1 MFEGR
6 RGRMVT
12 PSHRH
17 TAPPSALLAVKIK
30 TNITAAAPCLS
41 GLPVRPP
48 ELPAAHQQRASRGSD
63 SATARSTH
71 ASVTVRHVSSGTG
84 EARASQPANR
94 CRKPRTRVA
103 LTCWPMAIIIHF
115 ASEHRMVGPKSP
127 FHCSLLPR
135 STNCW
140 RSLDHWITASDHDL
154 K

>member
-63 SATARSTH
+63 CSIDPR
-71 ASVTVRHVSSGTG
+71 VRHGPSRVLRDRGSESVATRKPLPQTANPRRIDLLADGNHNSLRI
-84 EARASQPANR
+84 RASNG
-94 CRKPRTRVA
+94 
-103 LTCWPMAIIIHF
+103 WPKITFSLFTSSAEYELLAI
-115 ASEHRMVGPKSP
+115 
-127 FHCSLLPR
+127 
-135 STNCW
+135 T
-140 RSLDHWITASDHDL
+140 RSLDHCI
-154 K
+154 

>member
-30 TNITAAAPCLS
+30 TNITAADPCLS

-63 SATARSTH
+63 CSIDPR
-71 ASVTVRHVSSGTG
+71 VRHGPSRVLRDRGSESVAT
-84 EARASQPANR
+84 RKPDR